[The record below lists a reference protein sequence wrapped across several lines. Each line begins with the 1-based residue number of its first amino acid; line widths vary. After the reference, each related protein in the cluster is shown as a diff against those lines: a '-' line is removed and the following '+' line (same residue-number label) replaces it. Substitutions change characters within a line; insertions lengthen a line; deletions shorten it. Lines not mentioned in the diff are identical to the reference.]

1 MNREN
6 QKITSWFTSNKLS
19 LNLKETHFM
28 ILKTKRKKF
37 KEITAI
43 KINGQIIN
51 QVKCT
56 KFLSLNVDDKL
67 SWKDHVDLVLI
78 KLQQKYRK

>member
-1 MNREN
+1 
-6 QKITSWFTSNKLS
+6 
-19 LNLKETHFM
+19 M

-56 KFLSLNVDDKL
+56 KFLGLNVDDKL

-78 KLQQKYRK
+78 KLQQKYRKW

>member
-1 MNREN
+1 
-6 QKITSWFTSNKLS
+6 
-19 LNLKETHFM
+19 M
-28 ILKTKRKKF
+28 ILKIKREKF

-51 QVKCT
+51 RVKCP
-56 KFLSLNVDDKL
+56 KLLGLNVDDEL
-67 SWKDHVDLVLI
+67 SWTEIMLI